1 LLLLKEECYEE
12 ILAMKATLMV
22 ATFIISGVPVYAQDQ
37 DPSIVK
43 LEVDAQ
49 KVVKIIVGDKL
60 KTKAY
65 CEITDLGEQIDEANQ
80 EQDADKAV
88 ELSQKINGLQ
98 KKLGPEFVAL
108 ADDLKSVDP
117 NSKDGQEI
125 GSILERLDDLCDD

>member
-1 LLLLKEECYEE
+1 
-12 ILAMKATLMV
+12 MKATLMV

-43 LEVDAQ
+43 LEMDAQ

-80 EQDADKAV
+80 EQDADKAA

-98 KKLGPEFVAL
+98 KKLGSEFVAL
-108 ADDLKSVDP
+108 ADDLKSVC
-117 NSKDGQEI
+117 
-125 GSILERLDDLCDD
+125 RLAAIN

>member
-1 LLLLKEECYEE
+1 LNDGWANKSFGQSCSGANINLDVRYWH
-12 ILAMKATLMV
+12 KADMLS
-22 ATFIISGVPVYAQDQ
+22 FR
-37 DPSIVK
+37 IVSFRLRK
-43 LEVDAQ
+43 SRSFRR
-49 KVVKIIVGDKL
+49 
-60 KTKAY
+60 
-65 CEITDLGEQIDEANQ
+65 
-80 EQDADKAV
+80 EQDADKAA